1 MLRVRSMLS
10 LAPFLA
16 LSSVARAV
24 TLDRCT
30 FLVDPAQSQVQI
42 EIDTNLGLCTL
53 SPGADV
59 DLRGNML
66 LVLRPGLIPISD
78 GRFEGGECSCQPD
91 LVGIVPNRL
100 PGLPP
105 LLEVHLGGLVLRP
118 HSLPFQFDSSGLFVA
133 DTSVDI
139 VNGKLDVSVLGGP
152 FKACPI
158 LGATSGVARSHGQLW
173 IDGDGIHLVR
183 EIGNVID
190 VGVPALN
197 LSLHIAIRGVIHGNL
212 GYPPPPHFC
221 PATVNST
228 GLAARIDFGGTPSV
242 SRNDGQLFVGQCP
255 PHATGFFFTGNQQG
269 QVPFGNG
276 YRCATGQLL
285 RLGTIH
291 CGSNGAGSIGLD
303 LAAPPASGNLVAG
316 SRWNFQFAYRD
327 VAAGGALFNASDA
340 IAVDFVP

>member
-1 MLRVRSMLS
+1 MQHVRSL
-10 LAPFLA
+10 LTFVPFLA
-16 LSSVARAV
+16 LAATARAV
-24 TLDRCT
+24 PTDHYT
-30 FLVDPAQSQVQI
+30 FLVDSAQSQVQY

-53 SPGADV
+53 SPSANGKIT
-59 DLRGNML
+59 GNM
-66 LVLRPGLIPISD
+66 VLALHPGQYPISD
-78 GRFEGGECSCQPD
+78 GLFDGGDCGCQPD
-91 LVGIVPNRL
+91 LVGIIPNSL

-105 LLEVHLGGLVLRP
+105 LLECHLSNLVVRP
-118 HSLPFQFDSSGLFVA
+118 HSQPFQCDSSGLFLA
-133 DTSVDI
+133 YTNVDV
-139 VNGKLDVSVLGGP
+139 VNGSLNVSLSGGP
-152 FKACPI
+152 FVPCTI
-158 LGATSGVARSHGQLW
+158 LGTTSDVTRSHGQVW
-173 IDGDGIHLVR
+173 IDGNGIHVVR
-183 EIGNVID
+183 ELGNVID

-255 PHATGFFFTGNQQG
+255 PHATGFFFAGNQQG

-303 LAAPPASGNLVAG
+303 LVAPPASGNLVAG
-316 SRWNFQFAYRD
+316 SSWNFQFAYRD